1 MGFSG
6 YKLYIKSSDDLATMA
21 AKVFG
26 ALGLY
31 SESGENTYRKT
42 SYYLFGDEYP
52 AGYFAD
58 TFPGLRSFLY
68 STKKYQ
74 IWLGLEPNHDF
85 GRDDGD
91 GEPRDVQSYC
101 EYYLT
106 VRSSMGYGD
115 VRELPAYDCH
125 RWVFPKLKA
134 LDYPLVLGGEYT
146 DVWDI
151 YDPKGELPLAS
162 VYEVQ
167 NQLPRE
173 YSLLIQSQEGMET
186 VAETLG
192 QLWDITFAPLPAE
205 GQEGSRFAFARTLP
219 KAPFAQYVP
228 GISSFINHVDDYRLE
243 LLLEANPMTRQ
254 NEIAGNP
261 VIEEF
266 QYRVLLRVQNENL
279 DTIATAD
286 YMLWAWE
293 QLTAAKR
300 YRAHIYAVT
309 KIEHRAIWIGRF
321 DG

>member
-6 YKLYIKSSDDLATMA
+6 YNLFIKSTDDLPTLA

-26 ALGLY
+26 ALGLPY
-31 SESGENTYRKT
+31 EPGEQNGI
-42 SYYLFGDEYP
+42 SYYVAGEEYP
-52 AGYFAD
+52 AGHFEG

-68 STKKYQ
+68 SLDGYR
-74 IWLGLEPNHDF
+74 IWLRLEPNDRF
-85 GRDDGD
+85 GWDEDYE
-91 GEPRDVQSYC
+91 EPRIVQSYC
-101 EYYLT
+101 EYCLT
-106 VRSSMGYGD
+106 VYSSMGYGD

-125 RWVFPKLKA
+125 RWLFPKLKA
-134 LDYPLVLGGEYT
+134 LNYPLVLGGEYT

-151 YDPKGELPLAS
+151 YDPKEELPPAP

-167 NQLPRE
+167 NELPRE
-173 YSLLIQSQEGMET
+173 YNLLIQSQEDIET
-186 VAETLG
+186 VAENLG
-192 QLWDITFAPLPAE
+192 QLWDITFAPLPQQE
-205 GQEGSRFAFARTLP
+205 QEGSRFAFARTLP

-228 GISSFINHVDDYRLE
+228 GIPSFINHADDYRLE

-254 NEIAGNP
+254 DEKADNP

-266 QYRVLLRVQNENL
+266 QYRVIIRVISKNL
-279 DTIATAD
+279 SKLATND

-293 QLTAAKR
+293 RLTAAKR

-309 KIEHRAIWIGRF
+309 KIKHMAIWIGRF